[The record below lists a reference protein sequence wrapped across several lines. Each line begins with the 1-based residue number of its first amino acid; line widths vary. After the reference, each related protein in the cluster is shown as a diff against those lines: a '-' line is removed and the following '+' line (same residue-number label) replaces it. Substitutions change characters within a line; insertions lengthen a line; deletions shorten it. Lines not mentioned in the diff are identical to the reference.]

1 MRVAMTGGAACLLI
15 SASLALA
22 DPAADAGDGPYLAQG
37 CVACHGSKGGDGI
50 PSLDGLPV
58 EDFTEAMLAYQ
69 SGERPDDLMQ
79 VMAKPLGADEI
90 AALAAYFAG
99 RGR

>member
-1 MRVAMTGGAACLLI
+1 MRPTLTGLAACLLVP
-15 SASLALA
+15 AGLALA
-22 DPAADAGDGPYLAQG
+22 DPAADAGDGSYLAQG
-37 CVACHGSKGGDGI
+37 CVACHWSKGGDGI

-69 SGERPDDLMQ
+69 SGERPDELMQ

-99 RGR
+99 QGQ